1 MSASSGFIAAT
12 LFALILTCSSVSA
25 DTKAIQ
31 GTLIG
36 KDGKPVAGADIR
48 ADRLDSKAAS
58 PATTKT
64 DAQGRYVFKALP
76 VGAYKITAII
86 KEVPKMH
93 AEVRTR
99 ADGWA
104 KVDFD
109 LRTPA
114 NGSTI
119 KKRMV
124 WVPGE
129 PGSHIGGKW
138 VEVDQ
143 ANVPSASAT
152 ETVGTD
158 DVNRMQR
165 SMQINANAS
174 MPGR

>member
-1 MSASSGFIAAT
+1 MSARSGIIAAA
-12 LFALILTCSSVSA
+12 LFALILVCSSALA

-31 GTLIG
+31 GTLLG

-48 ADRLDSKAAS
+48 ADRLDAKAP

-64 DAQGRYVFKALP
+64 DAQGRYVFKVLP
-76 VGAYKITAII
+76 VGAYKITAFI

-93 AEVRTR
+93 AEVKTR

-129 PGSHIGGKW
+129 PGSHIGGHW

-143 ANVPSASAT
+143 ANMPSASAT
-152 ETVGTD
+152 DTIGTD

-165 SMQINANAS
+165 SMQINTNAS

>member
-1 MSASSGFIAAT
+1 MSARSGIIAAA
-12 LFALILTCSSVSA
+12 LFAFVLACSSASA

-36 KDGKPVAGADIR
+36 KDGKPVAGAEMR
-48 ADRLDSKAAS
+48 ADRLDTKAE
-58 PATTKT
+58 PAKTKT
-64 DAQGRYVFKALP
+64 DAQGRYVFKGLP

-114 NGSTI
+114 NESTT
-119 KKRMV
+119 KKRYV

-129 PGSHIGGKW
+129 PGSHIGGRW
-138 VEVDQ
+138 MEVEQ
-143 ANVPSASAT
+143 ANMPSASAVDT
-152 ETVGTD
+152 IGTD
-158 DVNRMQR
+158 DVNRMNR
-165 SMQINANAS
+165 SMQINTNATGGS
-174 MPGR
+174 GH

>member
-1 MSASSGFIAAT
+1 MSARSGIIVAV
-12 LFALILTCSSVSA
+12 LFAFILAWNSASA

-31 GTLIG
+31 GTLVGI
-36 KDGKPVAGADIR
+36 DGKPVAGAEIR
-48 ADRLDSKAAS
+48 ANRLDTKTP

-64 DAQGRYVFKALP
+64 DAQGRYVFKVLP
-76 VGAYKITAII
+76 VGAYKVTVFV
-86 KEVPKMH
+86 KTVPKMH

-119 KKRMV
+119 KKRFV

-129 PGSHIGGKW
+129 PGSHIGGRW

-143 ANVPSASAT
+143 ANMPSASAVDT
-152 ETVGTD
+152 
-158 DVNRMQR
+158 
-165 SMQINANAS
+165 
-174 MPGR
+174 

>member
-1 MSASSGFIAAT
+1 MSARSGIIAAA
-12 LFALILTCSSVSA
+12 LFAFILACSSASA

-36 KDGKPVAGADIR
+36 KDGKPVAGVDIR
-48 ADRLDSKAAS
+48 ADRLDAKAP

-64 DAQGRYVFKALP
+64 DPQGRYVFKVLP
-76 VGAYKITAII
+76 VGAYKITVII

-114 NGSTI
+114 DGSST
-119 KKRMV
+119 KKRFV

-129 PGSHIGGKW
+129 PGSHIGGRW

-143 ANVPSASAT
+143 ANMPSASNV

-165 SMQINANAS
+165 SMKINANATG
-174 MPGR
+174 PGH

>member
-1 MSASSGFIAAT
+1 MTARSGIIAVA
-12 LFALILTCSSVSA
+12 LFAFTLAVSSTFA
-25 DTKAIQ
+25 DTKAIE
-31 GTLIG
+31 GTLLG

-48 ADRLDSKAAS
+48 ADRLDTKTP
-58 PATTKT
+58 PAMTKT
-64 DAQGRYVFKALP
+64 DAQGRYVFKVLP
-76 VGAYKITAII
+76 VGAYKITAFI

-93 AEVRTR
+93 AEVKTR

-114 NGSTI
+114 NGTTM
-119 KKRMV
+119 KKRFV

-143 ANVPSASAT
+143 ANMPSASNV
-152 ETVGTD
+152 EVIGQD

-165 SMQINANAS
+165 GTQINTNAS
-174 MPGR
+174 MPGH